1 MFWIL
6 FLVLGVSAVVLLSQQ
21 QSRQV
26 AADLCLVAL
35 MVVLVPFVVTWRG
48 IVRMARK
55 AAEIVVAAAIYLA
68 GRVLLAGIVV
78 YDFVRPRWR
87 RVLIGTFLLWT
98 VVIIA
103 FTPIGS
109 LYRLATQTILVIL
122 AFAGLTVIVAGMY
135 QAAYKPGDESSL
147 DDDRLWSL
155 GLSKVWALIKAPFVF
170 LWEFAAAIW
179 AMVSEAASFILRR
192 RDEPVIDNLSGYG
205 AGPDGRSIRIT
216 DINDEVDRVS
226 RSEPNQM
233 GCYGPQH
240 R

>member
-170 LWEFAAAIW
+170 LWEFAAP
-179 AMVSEAASFILRR
+179 LH
-192 RDEPVIDNLSGYG
+192 
-205 AGPDGRSIRIT
+205 
-216 DINDEVDRVS
+216 
-226 RSEPNQM
+226 Q
-233 GCYGPQH
+233 
-240 R
+240 

>member
-1 MFWIL
+1 MFWLL

-26 AADLCLVAL
+26 AADLFLV
-35 MVVLVPFVVTWRG
+35 F
-48 IVRMARK
+48 IVIPIWVACKGLAWLARK
-55 AAEIVVAAAIYLA
+55 AAEIALALAIYLM
-68 GRVLLAGIVV
+68 GWILLVGIVV

-87 RVLIGTFLLWT
+87 RVLLTTF
-98 VVIIA
+98 VIWIA
-103 FTPIGS
+103 IIVIFTPIGS
-109 LYRLATQTILVIL
+109 LYRVMTQTILVIL

-147 DDDRLWSL
+147 DDDRLWAL
-155 GLSKVWALIKAPFVF
+155 GLNKVWALIKAPFVF
-170 LWEFAAAIW
+170 VWELIAAIW
-179 AMVSEAASFILRR
+179 AMVSEAVSILFRR
-192 RDEPVIDNLSGYG
+192 RNEPVIDNLSGYG
-205 AGPDGRSIRIT
+205 AGADGRSIRIT
-216 DINDEVDRVS
+216 DINDEADRVS

>member
-1 MFWIL
+1 MFWLL
-6 FLVLGVSAVVLLSQQ
+6 FLVLGVTAVVLLSQK

-26 AADLCLVAL
+26 AADLFLV
-35 MVVLVPFVVTWRG
+35 F
-48 IVRMARK
+48 IVIPIWVACKGLAWLARK
-55 AAEIVVAAAIYLA
+55 AAEIVVAIAIYLV
-68 GRVLLAGIVV
+68 GRILLVGIVV

-87 RVLIGTFLLWT
+87 RVLTDPFLVWT
-98 VVIIA
+98 LIVILLLLV
-103 FTPIGS
+103 PIGS
-109 LYRLATQTILVIL
+109 LYRVMAQTILVIL

-155 GLSKVWALIKAPFVF
+155 GLSKVWALIKAPFIF
-170 LWEFAAAIW
+170 AWELIAAIW
-179 AMVSEAASFILRR
+179 AMVSEAVSILFRR
-192 RDEPVIDNLSGYG
+192 RNEPVIDNLSGYG
-205 AGPDGRSIRIT
+205 AGADGRSIRIT
-216 DINDEVDRVS
+216 DINDEADRVS

>member
-1 MFWIL
+1 
-6 FLVLGVSAVVLLSQQ
+6 
-21 QSRQV
+21 
-26 AADLCLVAL
+26 
-35 MVVLVPFVVTWRG
+35 MVG
-48 IVRMARK
+48 
-55 AAEIVVAAAIYLA
+55 
-68 GRVLLAGIVV
+68 
-78 YDFVRPRWR
+78 
-87 RVLIGTFLLWT
+87 
-98 VVIIA
+98 
-103 FTPIGS
+103 
-109 LYRLATQTILVIL
+109 
-122 AFAGLTVIVAGMY
+122 
-135 QAAYKPGDESSL
+135 
-147 DDDRLWSL
+147 RLWSL